1 MHMQRTMSNFSVTV
15 LTFGFKLKDFA
26 TEQLSARSASDRC
39 GAPDNNVA
47 QKKKYVGTKPHSRLI
62 FKM

>member
-1 MHMQRTMSNFSVTV
+1 MHMRRTMSNFSVTV

-47 QKKKYVGTKPHSRLI
+47 QKKNTLARNLTLV
-62 FKM
+62 